1 MQAQTLGSVE
11 LALAAGLELHPVINK
26 ADLPTADVA
35 RTREQIS
42 SMVGLDGDSATVT
55 SAKLGTGVDACL
67 DAVIEHLPPPS
78 GNREGPLKAL
88 VFDSYFDPHRGVV
101 LLIRVFHGT
110 IRCGDAIIA
119 RAGVKANRKG
129 FSRGSVKYTVDAV
142 GILTPE
148 EKIISELS
156 AGEIGFVTAAIRGLE
171 DVAVGCHIAHANGVD
186 DNVTD
191 ALSSKE
197 HDADGE
203 LTLSG
208 YESQKPL
215 VFCGVFPNDA
225 GDFTSLRKALD
236 KLQLQDGS
244 LWFEVERCGALG
256 SGFRC
261 GFLGLLHLS
270 VTLER
275 LEREFG
281 VPVMSS
287 APSVPY
293 QVKHEDWKDWREISS
308 PAEIPQGRVRF
319 QELFAN
325 VDILCANDNVGAM
338 VELLTSRRGILKDQ
352 AAVGSERMRITAEVP
367 ISEVVTDLH
376 DSVKSR
382 SAGFASMA
390 YDTTD
395 FRPSKLVRLDVRVAG
410 EDVAGLSSVVHED
423 RLQRQARRVV
433 EALREA
439 IPRQMFK
446 VAIQA
451 VVQGKVIASEHI
463 AAFRKDVTAKCYGGD
478 ASRKKKLLKKQA
490 EGKKRMKA
498 LGKVTIPQEAFLA
511 VLKKDF

>member
-1 MQAQTLGSVE
+1 M
-11 LALAAGLELHPVINK
+11 HPVINK
-26 ADLPTADVA
+26 ADLPTADIA

-42 SMVGLDGDSATVT
+42 SMIGLDGDSATVT
-55 SAKLGTGVDACL
+55 SAKIGTGVDACL
-67 DAVIEHLPPPS
+67 DAVIEHLPSPTGS
-78 GNREGPLKAL
+78 FDGPLKAL
-88 VFDSYFDPHRGVV
+88 VFDSYFDLHRGVV
-101 LLIRVFHGT
+101 LLIRVFHGVLRRGDT
-110 IRCGDAIIA
+110 IVALASI
-119 RAGVKANRKG
+119 KAKHKG
-129 FSRGSVKYTVDAV
+129 SSKIGTRYTVD
-142 GILTPE
+142 GIGVLTPE
-148 EKIISELS
+148 EKVVSELRV
-156 AGEIGFVTAAIRGLE
+156 GEIGFVTAAIRGLE
-171 DVAVGCHIAHANGVD
+171 DVAVGCHIMHAND
-186 DNVTD
+186 ESLDASRE
-191 ALSSKE
+191 ALSHE
-197 HDADGE
+197 QDEEEE
-203 LTLSG
+203 LALRG

-215 VFCGVFPNDA
+215 VFCGVFPTDANDFA
-225 GDFTSLRKALD
+225 SLRKALD

-293 QVKHEDWKDWREISS
+293 RVQHEDWKEWREISN
-308 PAEIPQGRVRF
+308 PAEIPNGRVRF

-338 VELLTSRRGILKDQ
+338 VELLSSRRGILKDQ
-352 AAVGSERMRITAEVP
+352 AAVGTERMRITAEVP

-390 YDTTD
+390 YDITD
-395 FRPSKLVRLDVRVAG
+395 FRASRMMRLDIRVAG
-410 EDVAGLSSVVHED
+410 ESVAGLASVVHED
-423 RLQRQARRVV
+423 RVQRQARRVV
-433 EALREA
+433 ETLRDV

-451 VVQGKVIASEHI
+451 IVQGKVIASEHI

-490 EGKKRMKA
+490 EGKKRMKT
-498 LGKVTIPQEAFLA
+498 LGKVAIPQEAFLA